1 MILYNNLNKE
11 GNLLKI
17 FIKICAAFIVIYNFL
32 MVFISFSKIDS
43 KFTYNEN
50 LLNAYN
56 IAGFTISIISIFC
69 CIVFYYMYKENF
81 IFNMIFIY
89 LFMSIEY
96 LFINLYI
103 EKQNMVDYATRF
115 LFVLFLFRAVLNSFI
130 IFKDKKVV
138 KKLLN
143 HKFILIISM
152 FIIAIIVYVLEI
164 YFEGKFISFIN
175 LNLISWA
182 TLFITF
188 YLYIVV
194 YKSSKISIE
203 QNKFIYVI
211 FALSINIFI
220 FRKLQYVMI
229 LFGKKTNLM
238 TLSYMNILGFSVI
251 IIGLFIEMI
260 LRVKESERLR
270 FELDVFFN
278 AIEKDK
284 QNNIV
289 IYDDKFNIRYAN
301 KLTRDMAPTSYE
313 PIKSQSGYLKKT
325 PLYANCKDLSDGM
338 KKSIEKYD
346 FFKDYAGVH
355 KNRYYEADIQKI
367 RVNNKE
373 MIISSFTD
381 ITEKHL
387 AIEKLRKSEESLKGI
402 TENILDFI
410 LKIDS
415 DGIITYVNKA
425 TLLALKCKE
434 EDVLYKNYTIF
445 LEDNSKEEIL
455 IMFLESEETE
465 SALIEHKITYNYKDY
480 ISVETIIKKLLNKD
494 GSIESYIVVCRNS
507 NVRKELEKLTK
518 KYKEMKELDELRTE
532 FFANLSHEVRTPINI
547 IYSCLQLLNNEKEK
561 GNEKFI
567 EYYEKYSGTIREN
580 CFRIL
585 RLVNNIIDVSRYET
599 INSIIFSNEDIVRI
613 VEDVTLSV
621 VPFVEGRSLN
631 IMFDTSIEELQIKCN
646 AEDIERLMLNII
658 SNSVKFTGKGGEI
671 FVDLDYDKDFVYIRV
686 KDNGIGIPKDLQERV
701 FERFLQ
707 SDKSLNRKN
716 EGSGIGLALVK
727 SIASLHNGKV
737 YVESSNENGTV
748 FTFEIPNIKMDEEDI
763 YSQKIVNDK
772 SIKEK
777 VDIEFSDIYD
787 K

>member
-103 EKQNMVDYATRF
+103 EKQNMVDYAIRF